1 MEEMYLITIVA
12 LVVGT
17 MFGFAFYYHSK
28 AVSVRTIANDL
39 QAQFVD
45 VDAAEQE
52 LEAVKKEYSSL
63 QRHYSTSKKELDE
76 SKAIINQ
83 YELGVGTVDEK
94 LVKITHSIDD
104 IEKLEAQLLKIK
116 ERAKDM
122 VRNKGACICTMGDD
136 FVVNGKRAGA
146 KKLFN
151 REIKLRLRCLDN
163 EVKAAI
169 ALADWNNID
178 RLNERVKKTFSD
190 INKSGDLVKTFI
202 TTDYLTTKLREL
214 NLTFEIVQLKSLKK
228 DEEREARRL
237 EREAQREEA
246 KIKAAAEKAQKD
258 RVRMEKLVE
267 QELAK
272 LDRMT
277 DEQRDELKAHQQELE
292 ALLGREQRAM
302 SMAQQT
308 RAGFVYVISNANSF
322 SERMVKVGMTRRAEP
337 NQRVRELG
345 DASVPDT
352 FDVHA
357 FFYCEDAPRLES
369 NIHNQLE
376 QQRVNLVNRRK
387 EFFAVE
393 PEHVIELIQDHDL
406 DTTLIAQ
413 D

>member
-1 MEEMYLITIVA
+1 MIEETYLITIAA
-12 LVVGT
+12 LAVGVSI
-17 MFGFAFYYHSK
+17 GFAFYYHSK
-28 AVSVRTIANDL
+28 AASVRTSASDL
-39 QAQFVD
+39 QSQFVD
-45 VDAAEQE
+45 VDAAERE
-52 LEAVKKEYSSL
+52 LESVKQEYRSL
-63 QRHYSTSKKELDE
+63 QSRYSVEKKELDE
-76 SKAIINQ
+76 KQSIITQ
-83 YELGVGTVDEK
+83 HELGIGTVDEK
-94 LVKITHSIDD
+94 LVKIIHSIDD
-104 IEKLEAQLLKIK
+104 IEKLEGQLLKIK

-122 VRNKGACICTMGDD
+122 VRNKDACICTMGND

-151 REIKLRLRCLDN
+151 REIKLRLRCFDN

-178 RLNERVKKTFSD
+178 RLNERVKKAFSD

-202 TTDYLTTKLREL
+202 TTDYLITKLREL
-214 NLTFEIVQLKSLKK
+214 NLTFEIAQLKSVKK
-228 DEEREARRL
+228 EEEREARRI

-246 KIKAAAEKAQKD
+246 KIKAAADIAQKD
-258 RVRMEKLVE
+258 RARMDRLVA

-272 LDRMT
+272 LDRLT

-292 ALLGREQRAM
+292 VLRGREQRAI

-308 RAGFVYVISNANSF
+308 RAGYVYVISNVNSF

-369 NIHNQLE
+369 DIHNQLE
-376 QQRVNLVNRRK
+376 QHRVNMVNRRK

-393 PEHVIELIQDHDL
+393 PEQVVKLIQEHDL
-406 DTTLIAQ
+406 DTTLTE
-413 D
+413 

>member
-1 MEEMYLITIVA
+1 MEETYLITIA
-12 LVVGT
+12 AIAAGASI
-17 MFGFAFYYHSK
+17 GFAFYYHSI
-28 AVSVRTIANDL
+28 AASVRTSANDL

-52 LEAVKKEYSSL
+52 LEVVKQEYMSL
-63 QRHYSTSKKELDE
+63 QSRYRAEKEELDE
-76 SKAIINQ
+76 RRSIINQ
-83 YELGVGTVDEK
+83 HELGIGTVDEK
-94 LVKITHSIDD
+94 LVKITQSVDD
-104 IEKLEAQLLKIK
+104 IEKLEGQLLNIK

-122 VRNKGACICTMGDD
+122 VRNKDACICTMGDD

-151 REIKLRLRCLDN
+151 REIQLRLRCFDN

-178 RLNERVKKTFSD
+178 RLNDRVKKAFSD

-202 TTDYLTTKLREL
+202 TTDYLTSKSREL
-214 NLTFEIVQLKSLKK
+214 NLTFEIAQLKSLKK
-228 DEEREARRL
+228 EEEREARRL

-258 RVRMEKLVE
+258 RARMEKLVE

-272 LDRMT
+272 LDRLT

-292 ALLGREQRAM
+292 ALRGREQRAM

-322 SERMVKVGMTRRAEP
+322 SGRMVKVGMTRRAEP

-369 NIHNQLE
+369 DIHNQLE

-393 PEHVIELIQDHDL
+393 PEHVIKLIQEHDL
-406 DTTLIAQ
+406 DTTVIAQ
-413 D
+413 G

>member
-1 MEEMYLITIVA
+1 MEEIYLITIAA
-12 LVVGT
+12 LAVGAT
-17 MFGFAFYYHSK
+17 FGFAFYYHSK
-28 AVSVRTIANDL
+28 ATSVRTIANDL

-52 LEAVKKEYSSL
+52 LVEVKKEYTSL
-63 QRHYSTSKKELDE
+63 QRQYSASKKELDE
-76 SKAIINQ
+76 SKTIINQ
-83 YELGVGTVDEK
+83 HELGVGTVDER
-94 LVKITHSIDD
+94 LVKITHSIVD

-116 ERAKDM
+116 ERSKDM

-151 REIKLRLRCLDN
+151 REIKLRLRCFDN

-169 ALADWNNID
+169 ALADWNNIE

-190 INKSGDLVKTFI
+190 INKSGDLVRTFI
-202 TTDYLTTKLREL
+202 TTEYLTTKLREL
-214 NLTFEIVQLKSLKK
+214 NLTFEIAQLKSLKK
-228 DEEREARRL
+228 EEEREALRL
-237 EREAQREEA
+237 EREAEREDA

-258 RVRMEKLVE
+258 RARMEKLVE
-267 QELAK
+267 QELAT
-272 LDRMT
+272 LDRLT
-277 DEQRDELKAHQQELE
+277 DKQRDELKAHQQELE
-292 ALLGREQRAM
+292 VLRSREQRAL

-322 SERMVKVGMTRRAEP
+322 SEKMVKVGMTRRTEP
-337 NQRVRELG
+337 NQRIRELG

-357 FFYCEDAPRLES
+357 FFYCEDAPSLES
-369 NIHNQLE
+369 DIHNQLE

-387 EFFAVE
+387 EFFIVE
-393 PEHVIELIQDHDL
+393 PEHVIDLIQGHEL
-406 DTTLIAQ
+406 DATLIAEA
-413 D
+413 